1 MMNNRHTKIAF
12 SCSPKL
18 TGKVSTAFGLLL
30 LPVEIN
36 NCMAVGL
43 LWHWLTTPALVIM
56 VAAFAAG
63 IGLWFFKRTAIE
75 RTVTLGGWT
84 ERLYRRGRTAYFAVT
99 MGVSLLLYAA
109 LSANCAGVYAD
120 LGMTYGDAFARYFIE
135 NLWMLLVMFQ
145 LAVERY
151 TAFWQYDRSP
161 ATSRRVVMPP
171 FRGLRK

>member
-36 NCMAVGL
+36 NYMAVGLLWHWLVSTAFGLLLLPVEINNYMAVGL

-56 VAAFAAG
+56 VAAFVAG

-120 LGMTYGDAFARYFIE
+120 PGMTYGDAFARVIS
-135 NLWMLLVMFQ
+135 LK
-145 LAVERY
+145 
-151 TAFWQYDRSP
+151 TCGCS
-161 ATSRRVVMPP
+161 S
-171 FRGLRK
+171 